1 MLSGASTA
9 IMILLPTPAHPQ
21 ERNIFDDRNN
31 TLADTRINDSG
42 CGLTV
47 VTGFFW
53 LRALSLTGT
62 RRLVISLSFRHAVV
76 APRMAKLR

>member
-9 IMILLPTPAHPQ
+9 ITILLPTPAHPQ
-21 ERNIFDDRNN
+21 ERPKFDDRNN

-47 VTGFFW
+47 ATGFD
-53 LRALSLTGT
+53 LASC
-62 RRLVISLSFRHAVV
+62 VV
-76 APRMAKLR
+76 VD